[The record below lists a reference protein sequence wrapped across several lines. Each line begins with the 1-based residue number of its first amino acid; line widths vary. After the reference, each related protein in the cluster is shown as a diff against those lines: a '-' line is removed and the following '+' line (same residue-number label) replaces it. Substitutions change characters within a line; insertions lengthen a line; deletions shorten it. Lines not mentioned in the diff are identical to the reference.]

1 MFSIN
6 ANVMYSIDEKGQHSL
21 EISYSDSDGADVG
34 VYSKGDSFEK
44 VVFDAAD
51 QMDEAMAAYDDDKA
65 DVEEAASIDK
75 EIAKLQA
82 QITELQGRSNELK
95 KRHAEKINK
104 KVASDE
110 DLKKILDALKE
121 TDLNSKKKITIPF
134 TDYKWWV

>member
-44 VVFDAAD
+44 VVLDAAD

-65 DVEEAASIDK
+65 DVEEAATIDK
-75 EIAKLQA
+75 ALFHILPFFLQ
-82 QITELQGRSNELK
+82 RYSFFLK
-95 KRHAEKINK
+95 KQTFPNYFRK
-104 KVASDE
+104 
-110 DLKKILDALKE
+110 
-121 TDLNSKKKITIPF
+121 NSICF
-134 TDYKWWV
+134 